1 MASRRL
7 SIVWLA
13 AAAVVSGSAGLEQE
27 QEIRTERIEFEAGA
41 TGTRIQGS
49 ITGYGIVDYRL
60 GARAGQTMVVNM
72 TTSSGANYF
81 NVLAPGETEVAFFNG
96 SINAN
101 AYAGRLSESGDYT
114 IRVYQMRSAARRQET
129 ARYTLNVEITSA
141 DHEER
146 GNVEAQPPTDALVPG
161 TGFHA
166 TGNIP
171 CARWAGQPMGSC
183 LFGVVREGDG
193 SGTVRFRFSH
203 GILTLSGN
211 TGDEDACVKAI
222 QRWLASVAKRE
233 FSPRLAELSALTGL
247 SYSRMHVRMQ
257 RSCWGSRSSSGTISL
272 NLCLLFVAPE
282 LLRYLLIHE
291 LSHGRHMN
299 HSKRFWQL
307 VGRHEPRY
315 RKLDRQLGEAWKV
328 VPPWLGIY

>member
-1 MASRRL
+1 VSPSVQQLQLFTTDEPGTSPGFSVRRSSRAKRL
-7 SIVWLA
+7 SIKVYPRGRVEVVAPRRASVRAIDAFVAENHEWIASAKRSFA
-13 AAAVVSGSAGLEQE
+13 AHFTPASFVLPDIIRLPAVDRQVIVS
-27 QEIRTERIEFEAGA
+27 
-41 TGTRIQGS
+41 
-49 ITGYGIVDYRL
+49 YR
-60 GARAGQTMVVNM
+60 
-72 TTSSGANYF
+72 
-81 NVLAPGETEVAFFNG
+81 P
-96 SINAN
+96 
-101 AYAGRLSESGDYT
+101 
-114 IRVYQMRSAARRQET
+114 
-129 ARYTLNVEITSA
+129 
-141 DHEER
+141 
-146 GNVEAQPPTDALVPG
+146 
-161 TGFHA
+161 
-166 TGNIP
+166 
-171 CARWAGQPMGSC
+171 
-183 LFGVVREGDG
+183 GDG

-315 RKLDRQLGEAWKV
+315 RQLDRQLGEAWKV